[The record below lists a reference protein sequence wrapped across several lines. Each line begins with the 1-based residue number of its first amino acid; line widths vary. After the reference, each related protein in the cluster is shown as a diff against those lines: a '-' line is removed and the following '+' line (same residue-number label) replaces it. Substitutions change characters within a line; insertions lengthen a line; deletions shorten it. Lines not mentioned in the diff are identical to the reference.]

1 MDSASVQRPS
11 ISTAF
16 LPSFLPLQS
25 GAEISIDRI
34 YAAFSIKNDETL

>member
-16 LPSFLPLQS
+16 VPSMQS
-25 GAEISIDRI
+25 GAEISIDRM
-34 YAAFSIKNDETL
+34 YVAFSIKNDETV